1 MTGQAGYPT
10 PLTRPV
16 VEEGIDDGTGDDV
29 AERRKPLQPLP
40 AELPEPVRR
49 FTEQIRLLYERVG
62 STLARLGRDLN
73 VSDSSLSRYL
83 NAQTP
88 MPADVLDRLCELA
101 DVPYGERER
110 LRDLREEALAA
121 RAAGP
126 GERRP
131 EDGDRADA
139 ETGAET
145 DAEEEPAPGGP
156 VRRGRGRL
164 LAVVAVAAVALGAA
178 AAVIVAVTG
187 DDRPPPTPTAVRQGG
202 CRQRPQYRV
211 SHRGNVVDAHGTVV
225 GTVWPGDLFTRD
237 ETPENPARPYRY
249 YGVVVKNG
257 LAGYVLQERL
267 TYYRAVCG

>member
-16 VEEGIDDGTGDDV
+16 VEERIDDGTGDDV

-88 MPADVLDRLCELA
+88 MPVDVLDRLCELA
-101 DVPYGERER
+101 GVPSGDRER
-110 LRDLREEALAA
+110 LRDLREAALAA
-121 RAAGP
+121 RAASP
-126 GERRP
+126 GEVRP
-131 EDGDRADA
+131 ENGDRAA
-139 ETGAET
+139 SETGAE
-145 DAEEEPAPGGP
+145 DEPAPGGT
-156 VRRGRGRL
+156 VRRRRGRL

-178 AAVIVAVTG
+178 AAAVIVAVTG
-187 DDRPPPTPTAVRQGG
+187 DDRPPPTRTAVRQGG

-211 SHRGNVVDAHGTVV
+211 SHRGNVVDAHGAVV

-237 ETPENPARPYRY
+237 ETPGNPARPYRY